1 MTIGGAATRN
11 RTAYQLSAAYIPLAR
26 YVRVSLRLASGFTDG
41 FPACAQGLQQN
52 RKFEF

>member
-11 RTAYQLSAAYIPLAR
+11 RTAYQLLAACIPLSG

-41 FPACAQGLQQN
+41 FPACAQGLLQN
-52 RKFEF
+52 RTFEF